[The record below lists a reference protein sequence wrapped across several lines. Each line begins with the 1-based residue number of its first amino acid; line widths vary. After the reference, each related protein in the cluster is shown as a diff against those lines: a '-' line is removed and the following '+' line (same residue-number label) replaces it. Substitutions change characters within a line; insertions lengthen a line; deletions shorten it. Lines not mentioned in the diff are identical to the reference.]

1 MVCPKCKDVNVCV
14 PCGMLLD
21 TAFEGA
27 RPEASQVMVFHAV
40 LERLGM
46 PPMEEAPLVEFINAV
61 RTAHNGLET

>member
-1 MVCPKCKDVNVCV
+1 
-14 PCGMLLD
+14 MLLD